1 MCQSSSKA
9 RTAEPV
15 ANRTKVRGF
24 LLGHFLVNFKYSLV
38 FRILDKKM
46 IEKIKG
52 IINSKDSID
61 EINAKLEEQFLRL
74 NIVSRESSEL
84 KKEFSQ
90 IKEEIKDITEKQ
102 GKIMRELFESLNK
115 ISEARKVLEKEVDDF
130 KILKSKMQK
139 TMLEQMSDEF
149 RRELM
154 SNIERLKTDV
164 ASFNEL
170 KKEVESI
177 AARTNKLGIEI
188 EKLIHVSSRIKKEDF
203 ELTKYAQKILA
214 ADNEKLRLM
223 RQIDVLER
231 LISRERRRKA
241 VY

>member
-1 MCQSSSKA
+1 M
-9 RTAEPV
+9 
-15 ANRTKVRGF
+15 
-24 LLGHFLVNFKYSLV
+24 
-38 FRILDKKM
+38 IDK
-46 IEKIKG
+46 IRG
-52 IINSKDSID
+52 IINSKDAID
-61 EINAKLEEQFLRL
+61 GINAKLEEQFLRL
-74 NIVSRESSEL
+74 NIVSRENSEL

-90 IKEEIKDITEKQ
+90 IKDDIKEITENQDKVVQ
-102 GKIMRELFESLNK
+102 QLNESLSK
-115 ISEARKVLEKEVDDF
+115 ISEARKALEKEVDDF

-139 TMLEQMSDEF
+139 AILEQMSEDF
-149 RRELM
+149 RKELI

-170 KKEVESI
+170 KKEVEII
-177 AARTNKLGIEI
+177 AIRTNKLGAEISKLIEI
-188 EKLIHVSSRIKKEDF
+188 SGRIKKEDF
-203 ELTKYAQKILA
+203 ELAKYAQKILS